1 MAFSSAAL
9 VALLVVGCA
18 ATAAAT
24 SYTVG
29 DGKGWVIGVD
39 YSGWTSGKSF
49 VVGDKLVFTYASKAH
64 TVTEV
69 TQSGYS
75 SCSGSNALGNDDSGS
90 TTVALNTPGT
100 HYYICNIPG
109 HCAGGMKLAVTVAG
123 GGSGSG
129 GSGSGSSSG
138 GGVTPSGSGA
148 AVVPAFSAVVA
159 AAAGALI
166 KVALF

>member
-1 MAFSSAAL
+1 MNRDA
-9 VALLVVGCA
+9 
-18 ATAAAT
+18 
-24 SYTVG
+24 
-29 DGKGWVIGVD
+29 
-39 YSGWTSGKSF
+39 
-49 VVGDKLVFTYASKAH
+49 VFNYASKAH

-69 TQSGYS
+69 SQGGYT

-90 TTVALNTPGT
+90 TTVTLATAGT

-109 HCAGGMKLAVTVAG
+109 HCAGGMKLAVTV
-123 GGSGSG
+123 
-129 GSGSGSSSG
+129 GSGSGSSSGGGG

-148 AVVPAFSAVVA
+148 AVVPAMSAVLA

>member
-1 MAFSSAAL
+1 M
-9 VALLVVGCA
+9 
-18 ATAAAT
+18 
-24 SYTVG
+24 
-29 DGKGWVIGVD
+29 
-39 YSGWTSGKSF
+39 
-49 VVGDKLVFTYASKAH
+49 FTYASKAH

-69 TQSGYS
+69 SQGGYT

-90 TTVALNTPGT
+90 TTVTLATAGT

-109 HCAGGMKLAVTVAG
+109 HCAGGMKLAVTV
-123 GGSGSG
+123 GS
-129 GSGSGSSSG
+129 GSGSGSSSGGG

-148 AVVPAFSAVVA
+148 AVVPAMSAVLA